1 MFFPQRTYLFLEG
14 PASPFFDQLAQRL
27 LDDGHRVV
35 KLHLHLGERL
45 YWHHPGAL
53 SFRDPLAML
62 PHVLGELWRQYHV
75 TDQVLFQMNPPA
87 HALAVALARRYG
99 IRNHLFEHGY
109 LGPGRITLEREGS
122 GARSLLPRDP
132 WWFHAAAEGL
142 SEPAAPAVWPAPGLL
157 APALPTLYRLG
168 ARLTPRRGAASV
180 SPMTDQRPPIWPMTP
195 SPVGQRTRAAELDQG
210 PFFILSTGGQL
221 GHDGQAPQR
230 CHLERVIAGF
240 ARVASARC
248 RLLLLPTAAD
258 HHRRPPRRWAARL
271 ARRLALG
278 ERLGFLDP
286 MQLPRLLPHAS
297 GWVGQGE
304 PEAHL
309 ALAEGCPLF
318 ALSDAHYCLPGLAAS
333 DDLELFWRYPRA
345 PETDLY
351 QAFRRVLIHVT
362 QIEGDFHASAGR
374 DRAVIE
380 AAERLTANISP
391 IEQLLHASH
400 ARVAS

>member
-14 PASPFFDQLAQRL
+14 PASPFFSQLAQRL

-35 KLHLHLGERL
+35 KLHFHLGERL

-53 SFRDPLAML
+53 SFRHPLAML
-62 PHVLGELWRQYHV
+62 PHVLGELWRQHHV
-75 TDQVLFQMNPPA
+75 TDQVLFQAQTPA
-87 HALAVALARRYG
+87 HGLAVPLARRYG
-99 IRNHLFEHGY
+99 IRNHLFDHGY

-142 SEPAAPAVWPAPGLL
+142 CEPAPPVAWPAPGAL
-157 APALPTLYRLG
+157 ARLMPARYRLDPG
-168 ARLTPRRGAASV
+168 R
-180 SPMTDQRPPIWPMTP
+180 RPPLWPVTP
-195 SPVGQRTRAAELDQG
+195 SPTAPRARAADVNT
-210 PFFILSTGGQL
+210 PFFILSSGGQL
-221 GHDGQAPQR
+221 GRNGHAPQR
-230 CHLERVIAGF
+230 HHIERVIAGF
-240 ARVASARC
+240 ARVAPSRC

-258 HHRRPPRRWAARL
+258 RHRHPPRRWAVRL

-278 ERLGFLDP
+278 QRLDFLAP
-286 MQLPRLLPHAS
+286 TQLARLLPHAS

-318 ALSDAHYCLPGLAAS
+318 ALSDAHYCLPGLAES

-345 PETDLY
+345 PEADLY
-351 QAFRRVLIHVT
+351 RAFRRVLIHAT
-362 QIEGDFHASAGR
+362 QLEGDFYVSAGR
-374 DRAVIE
+374 DRAVME

-391 IEQLLHASH
+391 IERLLHASR